1 MVIEMLDRSLSVSEA
16 RKELDAILKKLKGVV
31 SFLEYKKRMRSF
43 YLHDALKLR
52 PNYAKDYELVK
63 EFFQFLKALE
73 KGGLFTDIIKRGEL
87 TMGTTK
93 QRRLYH
99 RFPRLIGVAC
109 SIPETPP
116 KRGHRWIPLIINK
129 RGTPEKYVEVPLK
142 INRVS
147 DLKTILDQLESLKG
161 RKMSKWTKRFGS
173 IPKLKAFM
181 YLLGALVSDGS
192 FGRVIGISTRTSIS
206 LSTKY
211 PWSETFGDAF
221 CYCLGIFGINA
232 NRTKNSTFKNK
243 EGQDIE
249 KMNWSSSASPFLL
262 WMRNSLLG
270 LRTDAPKNEQSIQ
283 ADWISQIPQDL
294 IVPFLQGVADGDGY
308 ASVRSLNAGIG
319 TKHNKDF
326 FKLLLSIFHI
336 DTRDGGTGL
345 EITRKNSLRNAA
357 ELPLFRCANGRQF
370 RLNTIIEMIASMK
383 WTKVSD
389 EERDK
394 ILEYHRRGII
404 ANQIVPLLWSEF
416 GKTRRSGTIQ
426 KVIKDFG

>member
-1 MVIEMLDRSLSVSEA
+1 
-16 RKELDAILKKLKGVV
+16 
-31 SFLEYKKRMRSF
+31 
-43 YLHDALKLR
+43 
-52 PNYAKDYELVK
+52 
-63 EFFQFLKALE
+63 
-73 KGGLFTDIIKRGEL
+73 
-87 TMGTTK
+87 
-93 QRRLYH
+93 
-99 RFPRLIGVAC
+99 
-109 SIPETPP
+109 
-116 KRGHRWIPLIINK
+116 
-129 RGTPEKYVEVPLK
+129 
-142 INRVS
+142 
-147 DLKTILDQLESLKG
+147 
-161 RKMSKWTKRFGS
+161 
-173 IPKLKAFM
+173 
-181 YLLGALVSDGS
+181 
-192 FGRVIGISTRTSIS
+192 
-206 LSTKY
+206 
-211 PWSETFGDAF
+211 
-221 CYCLGIFGINA
+221 
-232 NRTKNSTFKNK
+232 
-243 EGQDIE
+243 
-249 KMNWSSSASPFLL
+249 
-262 WMRNSLLG
+262 MRNSLLG